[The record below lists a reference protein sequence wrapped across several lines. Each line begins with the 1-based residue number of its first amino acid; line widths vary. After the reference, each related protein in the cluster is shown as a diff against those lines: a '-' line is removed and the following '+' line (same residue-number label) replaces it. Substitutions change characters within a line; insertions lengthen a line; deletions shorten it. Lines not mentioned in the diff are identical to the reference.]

1 MFVSL
6 LLKERSALAVLTAV
20 LICSAFTSTSSA
32 QSGGPGDQ
40 PIDDRLKLEIID
52 SVSNALNTTYIFPD
66 AASKIEKHIRDR
78 FKKKSY
84 AEFARMDGFLQ
95 ALTDDIRSI
104 NNDRHLWV
112 EYLPDE
118 RIALLDSDT
127 NGAAAAAED
136 LRQSRQR
143 NFGFRELRILPGNVG
158 YLKLNSF
165 SDFNE
170 AGVVA
175 IGAMNYL
182 SNANAIIFDLR
193 DNGGG
198 STKMIQLLTSY
209 FFDEP
214 THLNSFYIRRTDTIE
229 QFWTQGHVSGPR
241 LTATDVYI
249 LTSEFTFSA
258 AEEFSYNF
266 KNLKRGTIVGDT
278 SGGGAHPNEFVHWR
292 NLHVTMSIP
301 FGKAINPI
309 TGTNWEGTGVIPD
322 MPCPTNM
329 ALDVAHQDA
338 LKKILARTTDE
349 RARFELEWAIA
360 GLEDKIN
367 PRQVDVSR
375 LANYAGTYGPREIK
389 FEDGRLFYR
398 RGENPWAPLVPMTD
412 TLFRLEG
419 VDYFRLEIVS
429 GADGKPTELVGHYD
443 NGTVDRSERTIP

>member
-1 MFVSL
+1 MLESRFLKVRLAAIILASIFVC
-6 LLKERSALAVLTAV
+6 V
-20 LICSAFTSTSSA
+20 AFSSQASA
-32 QSGGPGDQ
+32 QSDAPGEQ
-40 PIDDRLKLEIID
+40 AVDDRLKLEIID
-52 SVSNALNTTYIFPD
+52 SVSHALSTTYIFPD
-66 AASKIEKHIRDR
+66 AADKIARHIRDR
-78 FKKKSY
+78 YKKKSY
-84 AEFARMDGFLQ
+84 AEYSRMNGFLQ
-95 ALTDDIRSI
+95 ALTEDIRSI

-112 EYLPDE
+112 EYLSDE
-118 RIALLDSDT
+118 RITLLDSDT

-175 IGAMNYL
+175 VGAMNYL
-182 SNANAIIFDLR
+182 SNTNAIIFDLR

-214 THLNSFYIRRTDTIE
+214 KHLNSFYIRRTDTIE

-266 KNLKRGTIVGDT
+266 KNLKRGMIVGDT

-292 NLHVTMSIP
+292 NLNVTMSIP

-322 MPCPTNM
+322 IPCPTNM
-329 ALDVAHQDA
+329 ALDVAHHDA
-338 LKKILARTTDE
+338 MKKILAKTSDE
-349 RARFELEWAIA
+349 RARFELEWAIV
-360 GLEDKIN
+360 GLDEKIN
-367 PRQVDVSR
+367 PQVVDVSR
-375 LANYAGTYGPREIK
+375 LAHYAGAYGPRSLK
-389 FEDGRLFYR
+389 FEDGQLFYR
-398 RGENPWAPLVPMTD
+398 RGENPWAMLIPMTD
-412 TLFRLEG
+412 KLFRLES
-419 VDYFRLEIVS
+419 VDYFRLEVVI
-429 GADGKPTELVGHYD
+429 GADGKPSELVGRYD
-443 NGTVDRSERTIP
+443 NGTEDRSPRTAP

>member
-1 MFVSL
+1 MFDGTLLAPCTKRLILAIAFVSCVCVVQTNAQN
-6 LLKERSALAVLTAV
+6 SAPADRT
-20 LICSAFTSTSSA
+20 
-32 QSGGPGDQ
+32 
-40 PIDDRLKLEIID
+40 IDDQMKVEIID
-52 SVSNALNTTYIFPD
+52 SVSHALNTTYIFPD
-66 AASKIEKHIRDR
+66 VAAKIEKRLRDQY
-78 FKKKSY
+78 KKKSY
-84 AEFARMDGFLQ
+84 AEFVRMDGFLQ
-95 ALTDDIRSI
+95 ALTEDIRSI

-175 IGAMNYL
+175 VGAMNYL
-182 SNANAIIFDLR
+182 SNTNAIIFDLR

-209 FFDEP
+209 FFNEP

-241 LTATDVYI
+241 LTSVDVYI

-278 SGGGAHPNEFVHWR
+278 TGGGAHPNEFVHWR

-322 MPCPTNM
+322 IPCPTNM

-349 RARFELEWAIA
+349 RAQFDLEWAIT

-375 LANYAGTYGPREIK
+375 LAHYAGAYGPRSIK
-389 FEDGRLFYR
+389 FEDGQLFYR
-398 RGENPWAPLVPMTD
+398 RGENPWASLAPMTD
-412 TLFRLEG
+412 KLFRLEG
-419 VDYFRLEIVS
+419 VDYFRLEIVTGS
-429 GADGKPTELVGHYD
+429 DGKPTELVGHYD
-443 NGTVDRSERTIP
+443 NGTTDKSERTAP

>member
-1 MFVSL
+1 MFEGTSF
-6 LLKERSALAVLTAV
+6 KEKLGLIVLATAV
-20 LICSAFTSTSSA
+20 NCAVFASISNA

-40 PIDDRLKLEIID
+40 PIDDQLKLEIID
-52 SVSNALNTTYIFPD
+52 SVSHALNTTYIFPD
-66 AASKIEKHIRDR
+66 AASKIEKLIRDR
-78 FKKKSY
+78 YKKKSY

-95 ALTDDIRSI
+95 ALTEDIRSV

-158 YLKLNSF
+158 YLKLNGF

-175 IGAMNYL
+175 VGAMNYL

-241 LTATDVYI
+241 LSATDVYI

-258 AEEFSYNF
+258 AEEFSYNL

-301 FGKAINPI
+301 FGRAINPI

-322 MPCPTNM
+322 IPCPTNM

-338 LKKILARTTDE
+338 LKKILAKTTDE
-349 RARFELEWAIA
+349 RARFELEWTIV

-375 LANYAGTYGPREIK
+375 LASYAGAYGPRSIK

-412 TLFRLEG
+412 KLFRLEG
-419 VDYFRLEIVS
+419 VEYFRLEIVT
-429 GADGKPTELVGHYD
+429 GPDGKPTELVGHYD
-443 NGTVDRSERTIP
+443 NGTVDRSERTNP

>member
-1 MFVSL
+1 MFEQL
-6 LLKERSALAVLTAV
+6 MIRKQLGQAVLATSLMCAV
-20 LICSAFTSTSSA
+20 FTTITNA

-40 PIDDRLKLEIID
+40 AIDDRLKLEIID
-52 SVSNALNTTYIFPD
+52 SVSHALNTTYIFPD

-78 FKKKSY
+78 YKKKSY
-84 AEFARMDGFLQ
+84 AEFAQMNGFLQ
-95 ALTDDIRSI
+95 ALTEDIRSI

-118 RIALLDSDT
+118 RIALFDSDT

-158 YLKLNSF
+158 YLKLNGF

-175 IGAMNYL
+175 VGAMNYL

-241 LTATDVYI
+241 LTSTDVYI

-322 MPCPTNM
+322 MACPTNL
-329 ALDVAHQDA
+329 ALDVAHHDA

-349 RARFELEWAIA
+349 RTRFELEWAIA
-360 GLEDKIN
+360 GLEAKIN
-367 PRQVDVSR
+367 PQQVDVSR
-375 LANYAGTYGPREIK
+375 IANYAGTYGPRSIK

-412 TLFRLEG
+412 KLFRLEG
-419 VDYFRLEIVS
+419 VDYFRLEIVT
-429 GADGKPTELVGHYD
+429 GADGLPTELVGHYD

>member
-1 MFVSL
+1 MFVRHTHP
-6 LLKERSALAVLTAV
+6 LKAACIAGCLSVFAVLVVSDAR
-20 LICSAFTSTSSA
+20 A
-32 QSGGPGDQ
+32 QDGPDEDMV
-40 PIDDRLKLEIID
+40 IDDQMKAEIID
-52 SVSNALNTTYIFPD
+52 SVSQALNSTYIFPD
-66 AASKIEKHIRDR
+66 VAAKIARHLRDQL
-78 FKKKSY
+78 KKKAY
-84 AEFARMDGFLQ
+84 ADVSGLSGYLGL
-95 ALTDDIRSI
+95 LTEDIRSI
-104 NNDRHLWV
+104 NHDRHLWV
-112 EYLPDE
+112 EYLTDQ
-118 RIALLDSDT
+118 RISLLDSDT
-127 NGAAAAAED
+127 NGAAVAAED

-175 IGAMNYL
+175 VGAMNYL

-209 FFDEP
+209 LFDEP
-214 THLNSFYIRRTDTIE
+214 VHLNSFYIRRTDTIE

-241 LTATDVYI
+241 LSTTDVYV
-249 LTSEFTFSA
+249 LTSENTFSA
-258 AEEFSYNF
+258 AEEFSYNL

-322 MPCPTNM
+322 IPCPTDK
-329 ALDVAHQDA
+329 ALDVAHHEA
-338 LKKILARTTDE
+338 LKKILAKTTGE
-349 RARFELEWAIA
+349 RERFFLDWAIT

-367 PRQVDVSR
+367 PQTVDVSR
-375 LANYAGTYGPREIK
+375 LAHYAGAYGPRSIK
-389 FEDGRLFYR
+389 FEDGQLFYR
-398 RGENPWAPLVPMTD
+398 RGENPWAALVPITERM
-412 TLFRLEG
+412 FRLDG
-419 VDYFRLEIVS
+419 IDYFRLEIVT
-429 GADGKPTELVGHYD
+429 GADGIPTGLIGHYD
-443 NGTVDRSERTIP
+443 NGTTDNSDRTAP